1 MGDLAS
7 RVIQHL
13 GAKSEVNKEV
23 SGLTESLS
31 KIFLLIFGALIL
43 IYRPFKRV
51 ADIAIAGFEGKVMQI
66 DFRYTTLQFENN
78 IILIPNSTLFTN
90 AVKISKLTL

>member
-1 MGDLAS
+1 
-7 RVIQHL
+7 
-13 GAKSEVNKEV
+13 
-23 SGLTESLS
+23 LTESLS
-31 KIFLLIFGALIL
+31 KIILLIFGALIL